1 MLKSYREEKTK
12 LIPGDTLEID
22 GKKRTV
28 TSWIVY
34 DKPTFTNFLRENH
47 NFTVSQSV
55 QAMLKNTNA
64 NTERENTR

>member
-34 DKPTFTNFLRENH
+34 DRPAFTNFLRENR
-47 NFTVSQSV
+47 NFTLSQSV